1 MADNRRGGFTQEAKL
16 VRQLAAVL
24 DETGLTEIEVEV
36 GETRVRVARSAGGA
50 VAAPVAAMPVM
61 AAPVS
66 APAPVQAPAA
76 AAPAPAAAASTAE
89 EPAAPAGEVV
99 KSPMVGTAY
108 LSPSP
113 GADPFVRPGAQV
125 SEGQTLMIIEAMKTM
140 NPISAPRAGTVA
152 EVLIEDGSPVEFG
165 EPLFVLS

>member
-36 GETRVRVARSAGGA
+36 GETRVRVARTAAS
-50 VAAPVAAMPVM
+50 VAA
-61 AAPVS
+61 
-66 APAPVQAPAA
+66 APVQAMSAPAAPVVA
-76 AAPAPAAAASTAE
+76 AAPAVVSAAAAAQAE
-89 EPAAPAGEVV
+89 EPAAPSGEAV

-108 LSPSP
+108 LSPTP
-113 GADPFVRPGAQV
+113 GAEPFIRAGSQV

-140 NPISAPRAGTVA
+140 NPISAPRAGVVA
-152 EVLIEDGSPVEFG
+152 EVLIEDGQPVEFG
-165 EPLFVLS
+165 EPLVVLT